1 MRLVTLVLF
10 LSACSSK
17 PAVTHIQF
25 DRPPVEAPKP
35 ITVKRLFIA
44 QGRNSGTIETTTT
57 GDTVKIAVEIVQNG
71 RGPKLQAMMRLDAD
85 GTITSLSAKGTHTM
99 GTRVDESFSREGNAA
114 TWKSEEESGEREV
127 KEPAFYLPL
136 SAVYGTEGLLVRAA
150 LKRGGKIA
158 LLPQGEAR
166 VSKIGEA
173 KITAGSETR
182 TVHGYRIDGIDL
194 TPQFTW
200 MNPDGTWFGE
210 ASEWSSVVPE
220 GWAAAVAPLVAKRKE
235 VERAEDAKLAAAQA
249 QKPPA
254 AGLAYTHARVLDVER
269 GKWLLD
275 HTVVIV
281 GDKITAVGPR
291 VTIPKG
297 AEVVD
302 LGGRAIV
309 PGLIDMHVHLGGAD
323 PVLNIASGVTT
334 VRDVGNDP
342 QEIEDYQQRFTA
354 GTAIGPHLIT
364 FGFIEGRGP
373 KAAASKIT
381 AMTPEE
387 AKTAVEYYAQR
398 KYAGIKIYNSI
409 PPELVPVLAKL
420 AHDKGMKVIGHIPA
434 FMLAHE
440 AVKAGYD
447 GIEHINMLFL
457 NFFATKETDTRD
469 TTRFK
474 LVGDKAAGFDLDSK
488 PMKDFIALLR
498 QKQTVIDPTLAAFE
512 DLLSGEPGKI
522 TPGLEATVARL
533 PIQVQRGFLLNG
545 LPVTPEQRTTYR
557 ASYDQLLAL
566 TKLLHD
572 SKVRVVLGTDHI
584 GGIMFHHEMA
594 LFARAGFSN
603 ATVLQLSTIGAARVL
618 GLDKQ
623 IGSIKAGKR
632 ADLVVI
638 DGDPLAD
645 IAQIGAIVSTMRAG
659 VVFASQPLYESVSVK
674 PYRRIAAP
682 AKR

>member
-1 MRLVTLVLF
+1 MRLVTLVLI
-10 LSACSSK
+10 LIACGEPKSK
-17 PAVTHIQF
+17 VTPIQF
-25 DRPPVEAPKP
+25 DRPPVEAPRP
-35 ITVKRLFIA
+35 IMVKRLYVV
-44 QGRNSGTIETTTT
+44 QGRPSGTVDTITT
-57 GDTVKIAVEIVQNG
+57 GDTVKVAVSIVQNG
-71 RGPKLQAMMRLDAD
+71 RGPKLQAMLRLGPD
-85 GTITSLSAKGTHTM
+85 GTITQLSVKGTHTM
-99 GTRVDESFSREGNAA
+99 GTKVDESFSREGEAA

-136 SAVYGTEGLLVRAA
+136 SDVYGTKGLLVQAA
-150 LKRGGKIA
+150 LKHGGKLA
-158 LLPQGEAR
+158 LLPSGEAR
-166 VSKIGEA
+166 VEKVGDVT
-173 KITAGSETR
+173 ITANGETR
-182 TVHGYRIDGIDL
+182 KVHGYRIHGVTLMPDV
-194 TPQFTW
+194 TW
-200 MNPDGTWFGE
+200 MNPDGTWFGD
-210 ASEWSSVVPE
+210 ASDWGSVVPE
-220 GWAAAVAPLVAKRKE
+220 GWESAVKPLLDKRKQ

-254 AGLAYTHARVLDVER
+254 AGIAYTHARVLDVER
-269 GKWLLD
+269 GKWLPD
-275 HTVVIV
+275 HTVVVV

-291 VTIPKG
+291 VAIPKG

-309 PGLIDMHVHLGGAD
+309 PGLIDMHVHINGAE

-342 QEIEDYQQRFTA
+342 DQIEDYQQRFAA
-354 GTAIGPHLIT
+354 GTAIGPHLVAY
-364 FGFIEGRGP
+364 GFIEGRGP

-381 AMTPEE
+381 ATTPEE
-387 AKTAVEYYAQR
+387 AKTAVEFYAQR
-398 KYAGIKIYNSI
+398 KYPGIKIYNSI

-420 AHDKGMKVIGHIPA
+420 AHDKGMKVIGHVPA

-474 LVGDKAAGFDLDSK
+474 LVGDKAAGLDLDSK
-488 PMKDFIALLR
+488 PVKDLLALLR
-498 QKQTVIDPTLAAFE
+498 QKQTVIGPTLAAFQ

-545 LPVTPEQRTTYR
+545 LPITPEQRATYR
-557 ASYDQLLAL
+557 ASYDQMLAL

-572 SKVRVVLGTDHI
+572 ARIRVVLGTDHI
-584 GGIMFHHEMA
+584 AGLMFHQEMA

-603 ATVLQLSTIGAARVL
+603 ATVLQLSTIGAAKVL

-645 IAQIGAIVSTMRAG
+645 IRQIGAIVSTMRAG
-659 VVFASQPLYESVSVK
+659 VVYASQPLYEAVSVK
-674 PYRRIAAP
+674 PFRRVA